1 MQKVRQA
8 VEVFIHIK
16 LSSQSSEMGPP
27 AKKKKSSSATTAAT
41 TTAATVNRTPTASLT
56 NPETPILD
64 VDSIFNP
71 G

>member
-1 MQKVRQA
+1 
-8 VEVFIHIK
+8 
-16 LSSQSSEMGPP
+16 MGPP
-27 AKKKKSSSATTAAT
+27 AKKKKSSSAAT